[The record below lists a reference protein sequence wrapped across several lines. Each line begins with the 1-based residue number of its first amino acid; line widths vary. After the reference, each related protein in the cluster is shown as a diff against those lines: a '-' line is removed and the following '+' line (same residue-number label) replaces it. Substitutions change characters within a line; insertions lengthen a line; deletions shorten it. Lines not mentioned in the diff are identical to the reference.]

1 MAQLQRLAI
10 APSQLQARQII
21 LTAQQQHYLY
31 RVLRLREGDRFLAMD
46 GWGHCWLAELAAVDA
61 VAVIQEEVFI
71 KSELNV
77 DVTLMA
83 ALPKGNSFDDVVRQA
98 VEVGVHCILPVVSDR
113 TLLKPSS
120 QKIERWRR
128 IAAEA
133 AEQSERQIVPVIL
146 EPVSFAVGVENC
158 DRKYKYI
165 CVARG
170 DSQHLLDCLLENK
183 IEKEELP
190 ITNYQSPITNYQL
203 PITNHQSPIPNYQ
216 LPITNYPSIVI
227 ATGPEGGWTE
237 KEVKSA
243 IEFGFQPVSLGSR
256 ILRAVTAPI
265 VALSIIAGVLD
276 IRSELT
282 HVK

>member
-10 APSQLQARQII
+10 APSQLQDRQIL
-21 LTAQQQHYLY
+21 LTAEQQHYLY

-46 GWGHCWLAELAAVDA
+46 GRGHCWLSELAAVDA

-71 KSELNV
+71 KSELDV
-77 DVTLMA
+77 EVTLMA
-83 ALPKGNSFDDVVRQA
+83 ALPKGNGFDDVVRQA
-98 VEVGVHCILPVVSDR
+98 VELGVYCIIPVVSDR

-120 QKIERWRR
+120 QKIERWQR

-133 AEQSERQIVPVIL
+133 AEQSERQIIPAIL
-146 EPVSFAVGVENC
+146 EPVSFIVGVENC
-158 DRKYKYI
+158 DRKYRYI

-170 DSQHLLDCLLENK
+170 DSRHLLDCLLDNK
-183 IEKEELP
+183 IEKEELLS
-190 ITNYQSPITNYQL
+190 TNYQSI
-203 PITNHQSPIPNYQ
+203 I
-216 LPITNYPSIVI
+216 I

-237 KEVKSA
+237 GEVKST

-276 IRSELT
+276 SRNYAKKPVSDQN
-282 HVK
+282 HRFF